1 MIFPTPDCQPPPPT
15 TPGLYWMSCGE
26 TEGEDELVW
35 IVEQD
40 GELWCLDT
48 PLGHILLN
56 SYHGGLTD
64 CQWRDV

>member
-1 MIFPTPDCQPPPPT
+1 
-15 TPGLYWMSCGE
+15 MSCGE
-26 TEGEDELVW
+26 TEGKDELVW
-35 IVEQD
+35 ITEQD

-48 PLGHILLN
+48 PLGHILLD